1 MKAKICDRCGN
12 FFNLQ
17 QQETNEFKLKRINK
31 TASRYEKSLDLCPK
45 CQEEL
50 RQWFDERNPKR

>member
-12 FFNLQ
+12 FFDLK

-31 TASRYEKSLDLCPK
+31 TASRYEKSLDLCPR

-50 RQWFDERNPKR
+50 RQWFDERNPKK